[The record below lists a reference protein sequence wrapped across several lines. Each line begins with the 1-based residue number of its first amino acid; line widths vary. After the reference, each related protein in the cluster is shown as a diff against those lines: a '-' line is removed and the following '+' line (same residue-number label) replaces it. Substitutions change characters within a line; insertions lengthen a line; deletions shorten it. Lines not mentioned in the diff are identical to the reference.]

1 MEALAGAG
9 RFPEAEKIANEMIA
23 KDKTFTNI
31 YDWLY
36 VKYTGMNEPGK
47 AESAWK
53 QKVQNNP
60 KQPFFIVQLAGHYF
74 LVNRKDEMTKTL
86 QQILDNPA
94 DFPLGRAQVGDFYM
108 RTRDID
114 SAVKHY
120 EEGLRTQTSAS
131 QKATYQKRLFETLII
146 RGRKQEALDL
156 VTTVLKDNPKDND
169 AIAMRASLWV
179 QDGSKEK
186 VQAAISELNSVIVRS
201 PENVVLRYN
210 LGRAYLSKG
219 DVEPARIQFQEAIK
233 YKADFTPAR
242 LGLAQLHL
250 AKSEFTKAMQA
261 AEEILAYEPQNV
273 TALMIRTSSRMGLGD
288 LPTARQELTT
298 VLAAQPNFPDA
309 LFQMGILNFQEKKYK
324 DAEANFLHLMKTS
337 PNDPRGLVGRVETLA
352 GSDRYDEAIQL
363 LNDELAKN
371 PDRSFYRLTLAN
383 VAVRAQKYD
392 IAVNNYKKLL
402 EKNTGNFDVQLRFA
416 EALRRKGNI
425 EEAIKEF
432 HKARELNPNDSTAYV
447 HLALLYEGTGRTK
460 EARPLYEQILKL
472 DPDNAIALNNL
483 AFVLAETGG
492 DLDMALTMAQRAKA
506 KFPAELN
513 VTDTL
518 GWVYIKKNLSD
529 QAVKL
534 FSELVQK
541 DANNPIFR
549 YHFAVALAQK
559 GDKGSAKRE
568 CERALQNKP
577 SRDDE
582 AKIRE
587 LLSRI

>member
-1 MEALAGAG
+1 
-9 RFPEAEKIANEMIA
+9 
-23 KDKTFTNI
+23 
-31 YDWLY
+31 
-36 VKYTGMNEPGK
+36 
-47 AESAWK
+47 
-53 QKVQNNP
+53 
-60 KQPFFIVQLAGHYF
+60 
-74 LVNRKDEMTKTL
+74 
-86 QQILDNPA
+86 
-94 DFPLGRAQVGDFYM
+94 
-108 RTRDID
+108 
-114 SAVKHY
+114 
-120 EEGLRTQTSAS
+120 
-131 QKATYQKRLFETLII
+131 
-146 RGRKQEALDL
+146 
-156 VTTVLKDNPKDND
+156 
-169 AIAMRASLWV
+169 
-179 QDGSKEK
+179 
-186 VQAAISELNSVIVRS
+186 
-201 PENVVLRYN
+201 
-210 LGRAYLSKG
+210 
-219 DVEPARIQFQEAIK
+219 
-233 YKADFTPAR
+233 
-242 LGLAQLHL
+242 
-250 AKSEFTKAMQA
+250 
-261 AEEILAYEPQNV
+261 
-273 TALMIRTSSRMGLGD
+273 MIRTSSRMGLGD
-288 LPTARQELTT
+288 LPTARQELVT
-298 VLAAQPNFPDA
+298 VLAAQPNYPDA
-309 LFQMGILNFQEKKYK
+309 VFQMGILNFQEKKYK
-324 DAEANFLHLMKTS
+324 EAEQNFLHLMKTS

-352 GSDRYDEAIQL
+352 GSDRYDEAVKL
-363 LNDELAKN
+363 LTDELLRN
-371 PDRSFYRLTLAN
+371 PERSFYRLTLAN

-392 IAVNNYKKLL
+392 LAVEHYQKLL
-402 EKNTGNFDVQLRFA
+402 EKNGGNFDVQLRFA
-416 EALRRKGNI
+416 ETLRRKGDTNG
-425 EEAIKEF
+425 AIKEF

-447 HLALLYEGTGRTK
+447 HLAMLYEATGRTK

-568 CERALQNKP
+568 CEKALQNKP